1 MPLKRSQVHPDR
13 GGELEKFGALAFVV
27 ECVGWGEYIMS

>member
-1 MPLKRSQVHPDR
+1 MPLKRSQVHPVR
-13 GGELEKFGALAFVV
+13 GKLEKFGALAFVV